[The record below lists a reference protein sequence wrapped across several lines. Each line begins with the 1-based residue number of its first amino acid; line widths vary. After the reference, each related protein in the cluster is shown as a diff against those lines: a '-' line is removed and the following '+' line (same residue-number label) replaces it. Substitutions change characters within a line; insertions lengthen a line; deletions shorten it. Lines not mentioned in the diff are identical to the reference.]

1 MRAEIGFGGWC
12 EMVMSLDE
20 SPVLRVGGTIGKS
33 SGRSTVPSLKTRIH
47 SGISATVSLLAL
59 VEPIMRKN

>member
-20 SPVLRVGGTIGKS
+20 SPVLRERERDV
-33 SGRSTVPSLKTRIH
+33 RPSIYE
-47 SGISATVSLLAL
+47 GI
-59 VEPIMRKN
+59 ID